1 VTHGWTPRFEA
12 GAFIETAPVVP
23 AHGTRFGGGHIR
35 PKIRLLEMEHVPL
48 KIGLVAEY
56 GFNRVAFDEN
66 RQTIRGLPV
75 SLMPFNHVAVRRII
89 PA

>member
-1 VTHGWTPRFEA
+1 
-12 GAFIETAPVVP
+12 
-23 AHGTRFGGGHIR
+23 
-35 PKIRLLEMEHVPL
+35 MEHVPL